1 MIEQDFPAL
10 YRSADKLSMDS
21 QKHFFR
27 ILLIHLCVLVLA
39 AVFSIIDAFGKWVD
53 RCKTGIG
60 RHYAKKGVL
69 FSNGQEELFS
79 REKSPCHVPE
89 SKRIQIGPL
98 DV

>member
-39 AVFSIIDAFGKWVD
+39 AVFSIIDAFGKRND
-53 RCKTGIG
+53 RGEAIT
-60 RHYAKKGVL
+60 
-69 FSNGQEELFS
+69 
-79 REKSPCHVPE
+79 
-89 SKRIQIGPL
+89 
-98 DV
+98 